1 MKKNQPGS
9 RVCSLCILT
18 QPETGGKEPMGKRTP
33 RPELSSVMFSYV
45 GNDTQ
50 FDAFLKMLI
59 HDYFVVD
66 NPFVQAEEQQV
77 VGLVESNHN

>member
-1 MKKNQPGS
+1 
-9 RVCSLCILT
+9 
-18 QPETGGKEPMGKRTP
+18 MGKRTP

-66 NPFVQAEEQQV
+66 NPFVQAEEQ
-77 VGLVESNHN
+77 

>member
-1 MKKNQPGS
+1 
-9 RVCSLCILT
+9 
-18 QPETGGKEPMGKRTP
+18 
-33 RPELSSVMFSYV
+33 MFSYV

-59 HDYFVVD
+59 HDYLAVD

-77 VGLVESNHN
+77 VGLVESNNN

>member
-9 RVCSLCILT
+9 RVCSLCILK

-50 FDAFLKMLI
+50 FDTFLKMLI
-59 HDYFVVD
+59 PDYFAVD
-66 NPFVQAEEQQV
+66 NPFIQAEEQQV
-77 VGLVESNHN
+77 VDLVESNRN